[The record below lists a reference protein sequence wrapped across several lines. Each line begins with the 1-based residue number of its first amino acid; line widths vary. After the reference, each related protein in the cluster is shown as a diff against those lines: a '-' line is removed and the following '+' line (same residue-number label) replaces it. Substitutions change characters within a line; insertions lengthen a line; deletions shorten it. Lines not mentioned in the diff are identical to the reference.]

1 MAILSFVGKK
11 NAGFAIHSTGF
22 ITGLPIFCDSGFI
35 VLNGINRSLV
45 QSARKPMIFMASVLA
60 AGLYSVHC
68 LIPPHPGPTAAAG
81 IMGASIGM
89 LILYGIPVALV
100 ASLCGFLWAKFMCK
114 NEKLNHTESNGQTEL
129 PFEETELPP
138 TFRSLLPILVPVILL
153 TGRSIVSLMPDYAEN
168 PVMKLISFIGE
179 PVIALI
185 IGIILAISLYK
196 KIDVKSLNE
205 LFDLS
210 IEKAGTILAIIAAGG
225 IFGTV
230 IKATGVGEVA
240 GNYLAATG
248 MGLLIPFLIAA
259 FLKIAQGSST
269 VAVMTAASIVA
280 PMLKALNLDHD
291 SGIIFATL
299 AMGAGSM
306 IVSHTNDAF
315 FWVVTKFS
323 ELEPKLTLRVY
334 TTMTLVMGIS
344 AFITIL
350 IASKLFL

>member
-1 MAILSFVGKK
+1 
-11 NAGFAIHSTGF
+11 
-22 ITGLPIFCDSGFI
+22 
-35 VLNGINRSLV
+35 
-45 QSARKPMIFMASVLA
+45 MASVLA
-60 AGLYSVHC
+60 AGLYAVHC

-81 IMGASIGM
+81 IMGASVGK
-89 LILYGIPVALV
+89 LILYGIPVALIS
-100 ASLCGFLWAKFMCK
+100 SLCGFLWAKFMCK
-114 NEKLNHTESNGQTEL
+114 NEKLNHPESNDNADIT
-129 PFEETELPP
+129 FEESELPP
-138 TFRSLLPILVPVILL
+138 AFRALLPILVPVILL

-168 PVMKLISFIGE
+168 PIMKFISFIGE

-185 IGIILAISLYK
+185 IGILLAVSLYK
-196 KIDVKSLNE
+196 KINVKSLNE

-210 IEKAGTILAIIAAGG
+210 IEKAGAILAIIAAGG

-280 PMLKALNLDHD
+280 PMLKALNLNNDN
-291 SGIIFATL
+291 GIIFATL

-323 ELEPKLTLRVY
+323 ELEPKLTIRVY
-334 TTMTLVMGIS
+334 TTMTLVMGIA